1 MRVRE
6 WMTAQP
12 ATVTPQTSVLNARR
26 ILRVQGFRHLPVVDG
41 DRVVGM
47 LSDGDLL
54 LRDSQVT
61 QALSALQSDLLGGRY
76 RRVESI
82 MATPVRRAHPDDTV
96 SAAAET
102 MQRWK
107 VSSLPV
113 VEDDRLVGIITTTDC
128 LRALL
133 RLLDGEGG
141 QPVDEERAE
150 TDPLP
155 A

>member
-1 MRVRE
+1 MRVQE
-6 WMTAQP
+6 WMTADP
-12 ATVTPQTSVLNARR
+12 VTVTPQTSVLNARR
-26 ILRVQGFRHLPVVDG
+26 ILRAQGVRHLPVVDG

-82 MATPVRRAHPDDTV
+82 MVTSVRVTQPDDTV
-96 SAAAET
+96 RAAAET

-107 VSSLPV
+107 INSLPV
-113 VEDDRLVGIITTTDC
+113 IEDGRLIGIITTTDC

-133 RLLDGEGG
+133 CLLDHQGG
-141 QPVDEERAE
+141 QPVDGARPGTA
-150 TDPLP
+150 PLP